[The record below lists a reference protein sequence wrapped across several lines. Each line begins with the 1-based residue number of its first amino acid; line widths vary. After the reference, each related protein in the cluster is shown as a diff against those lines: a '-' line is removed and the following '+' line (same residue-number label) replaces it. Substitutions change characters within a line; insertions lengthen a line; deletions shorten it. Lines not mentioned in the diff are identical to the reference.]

1 MGGEERWTDPARQ
14 YEEGF
19 SVLAAHYS
27 PWEDDE
33 NIHVKVHFQL
43 LIQLFWS
50 EASVKILFESSLEDG
65 RVQPD
70 WR

>member
-14 YEEGF
+14 YKEGF

-43 LIQLFWS
+43 LI
-50 EASVKILFESSLEDG
+50 
-65 RVQPD
+65 
-70 WR
+70 